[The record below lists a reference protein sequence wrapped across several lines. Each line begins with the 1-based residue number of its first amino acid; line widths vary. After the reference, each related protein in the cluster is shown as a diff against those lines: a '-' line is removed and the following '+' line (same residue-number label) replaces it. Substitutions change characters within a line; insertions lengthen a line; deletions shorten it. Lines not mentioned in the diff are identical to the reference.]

1 MRYLHATVSL
11 SPKQTAVVEGVIA
24 PSPWF
29 KNDATH
35 CVFTKRGDGTG
46 KLTFSVRPTDPLGL
60 GTDLRIL
67 MDGMLTCRTF
77 GWPNRTTEQIRT
89 KLERAAEQAVE
100 RARAA

>member
-1 MRYLHATVSL
+1 MRYLHATIHL
-11 SPKQTAVVEGVIA
+11 SRKQTEVVEGVIA

-46 KLTFSVRPTDPLGL
+46 ALTFSVRPSDPLGL
-60 GTDLRIL
+60 GTDYRIL

-77 GWPNRTTEQIRT
+77 GWPTRSTEQIRA
-89 KLERAAEQAVE
+89 KLERAVE
-100 RARAA
+100 SAIARAA